1 MLSLVYS
8 MVWSYREKLLIG
20 LRHFSHCTLRVVLS
34 LSWSIAQP
42 IKHFFKWNKFIKIES
57 IPIVCP
63 KLLFP
68 SLSEFFFDT
77 GPEIIK
83 FSWIRSHTVTP
94 NRTPFSKFTQISKG
108 EILKVVLEL
117 KTFKKFLHFINEI
130 FMFMKMKVKSCKQ
143 NYQIHFSIFHFIINY
158 QFM

>member
-68 SLSEFFFDT
+68 SLSEFFWHWPRDHKIFLKT
-77 GPEIIK
+77 I
-83 FSWIRSHTVTP
+83 SYS
-94 NRTPFSKFTQISKG
+94 NSKSYSVLQTYSDI
-108 EILKVVLEL
+108 EWRILKVVLEL

>member
-42 IKHFFKWNKFIKIES
+42 IKHFLSETN
-57 IPIVCP
+57 
-63 KLLFP
+63 LLNWIHP
-68 SLSEFFFDT
+68 YSLSQVVVSITF
-77 GPEIIK
+77 
-83 FSWIRSHTVTP
+83 WIFLWHWPRDHKIFLNTVSYS
-94 NRTPFSKFTQISKG
+94 NSKSYSVLQIYSDI
-108 EILKVVLEL
+108 EWRILKVVLEL